1 MKTISIRQPWAD
13 LILQGRKTTE
23 LRTWTV
29 SYRGPLAI
37 HASQTVEREACLAHG
52 LDPDRV
58 TTGAVIGVVD
68 LVGIDML
75 DAESYR
81 AGRAEHL
88 SDEPFP
94 IAVGAGLAPAQGAV
108 PTKGAAVPTQGPA
121 VPTQGPAVD
130 KGQPQGPAP
139 TLYGWR
145 LLNPRAL
152 SQPVAMRGRMGLFEA
167 PVADPGQPPEAPAP
181 DAAPPRQELSFVTRL
196 RQGAERIHAEE
207 RTHRPFELR
216 VVPQASPTEGQ
227 APYRLAL
234 HQRSIEPPAAQETL
248 YSQPPPMGRVVELGG
263 AALRAVAGEVI
274 EALRQSGY
282 KPTDLSATRREPF
295 ALSEENGVR
304 LGLLFLAVRPLA
316 KVERMDVIAQG
327 IRAMT
332 SEEAYYWYA
341 KCTGG
346 PAAERAQRALR
357 VLLAED

>member
-1 MKTISIRQPWAD
+1 MRTLSIRQPWAD

-23 LRTWTV
+23 LRTWRV

-37 HASQTVEREACLAHG
+37 HASQTVERETCLAHG

-68 LVGIDML
+68 LTAIDAL
-75 DAESYR
+75 DAESFAAR
-81 AGRAEHL
+81 RAEHL

-94 IAVGAGLAPAQGAV
+94 AQ
-108 PTKGAAVPTQGPA
+108 
-121 VPTQGPAVD
+121 
-130 KGQPQGPAP
+130 GQPQGPAP
-139 TLYGWR
+139 TVYGWR

-167 PVADPGQPPEAPAP
+167 PVTDPGPPSEAPAP
-181 DAAPPRQELSFVTRL
+181 DAAPARPESQLLQRL
-196 RQGAERIHAEE
+196 RQGAERIRAEQ
-207 RTHRPFELR
+207 RTRRPFELL
-216 VVPQASPTEGQ
+216 VVPETVRAEGQ

-234 HQRSIEPPAAQETL
+234 HQRSVEPPAVQETL

-263 AALRAVAGEVI
+263 VALRAVASEVI

-295 ALSEENGVR
+295 SLSEESGVR
-304 LGLLFLAVRPLA
+304 LALLFMAVRRLA

-327 IRAMT
+327 IRSMT

-341 KCTGG
+341 KCTGS
-346 PAAERAQRALR
+346 PAAERAQKALR
-357 VLLAED
+357 VLLADE